1 MFFLIVFCFLGHNI
15 FVFRDRSMIFG
26 MYVHDHRAVCRIP

>member
-1 MFFLIVFCFLGHNI
+1 MFFLIVFCCPGHNI

-26 MYVHDHRAVCRIP
+26 VYVHDHRAVCRIP